1 MAKTRVS
8 NQVFIQAIVAASSCA
23 EAAQKLGL
31 NEMSV
36 YQRYNKLR
44 KQYPNLPARPV
55 KPQTTTEDLKEF
67 IDSLLSPETPADNTE
82 EKSEVPEDH
91 SGQTPEV

>member
-1 MAKTRVS
+1 MTKTRVS
-8 NQVFIQAIVAASSCA
+8 NQVFLQTIVAAASCV
-23 EAAQKLGL
+23 EAAEKLGL

-55 KPQTTTEDLKEF
+55 KPQTSTEDLADF
-67 IDSLLSPETPADNTE
+67 INSLLPPETPETPE
-82 EKSEVPEDH
+82 TPEDN
-91 SGQTPEV
+91 SGQTPEE